1 MKSVLRPPPQLNR
14 DAGKVGPATRQFGR
28 LLSLLR
34 AADFVL
40 PEERKKT
47 SLPSFRSFVR
57 CFVRSFL
64 ASWLPSQ
71 LPRASR
77 PFHPLDRSLDRRST
91 SSSSLCRSET
101 SWHKTV
107 IDSFLV
113 QKAMQWEIREREEE
127 EEKEKERRKRS
138 DLVGDS
144 EELRSVGQLGILGI
158 VFNLSS
164 MNRTAF

>member
-1 MKSVLRPPPQLNR
+1 M
-14 DAGKVGPATRQFGR
+14 
-28 LLSLLR
+28 
-34 AADFVL
+34 
-40 PEERKKT
+40 
-47 SLPSFRSFVR
+47 
-57 CFVRSFL
+57 
-64 ASWLPSQ
+64 
-71 LPRASR
+71 
-77 PFHPLDRSLDRRST
+77 
-91 SSSSLCRSET
+91 
-101 SWHKTV
+101 

-113 QKAMQWEIREREEE
+113 QKAMQWEIGEREE

>member
-14 DAGKVGPATRQFGR
+14 EAGKVGPPATRQFGR

-57 CFVRSFL
+57 SFP

-113 QKAMQWEIREREEE
+113 QKAMQWEIGEREEE
-127 EEKEKERRKRS
+127 KKEKERRKRS